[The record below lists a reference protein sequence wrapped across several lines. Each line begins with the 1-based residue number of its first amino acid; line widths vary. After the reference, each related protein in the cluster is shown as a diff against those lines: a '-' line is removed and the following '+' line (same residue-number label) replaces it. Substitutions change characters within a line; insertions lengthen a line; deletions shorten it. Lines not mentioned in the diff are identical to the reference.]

1 MNHAH
6 SCGSFVLAT
15 LSSSNVLSV
24 QPLISPSFIF
34 RSFIDGDSILL
45 SLSLFCFLSG
55 LTGSLFEKCSILM
68 FYEWPCGLIHP
79 VGFKLVML
87 TCFFLPFCDGLLS
100 NVKLEFRSSSYFS
113 LLYILLLLLFDRF
126 NWSRSR
132 LLVSWS
138 GCSVLSKFEISILT
152 WPWALADLTSTLWFN
167 GWKRLLVCGNV

>member
-68 FYEWPCGLIHP
+68 FGIGGESWYLNQETLIS
-79 VGFKLVML
+79 L
-87 TCFFLPFCDGLLS
+87 FFP
-100 NVKLEFRSSSYFS
+100 
-113 LLYILLLLLFDRF
+113 
-126 NWSRSR
+126 
-132 LLVSWS
+132 
-138 GCSVLSKFEISILT
+138 
-152 WPWALADLTSTLWFN
+152 PALAESVAN
-167 GWKRLLVCGNV
+167 SVHCRKRLEPKHTPTIIWIDSHIPVERNNTSIIHDRNWTLSS